1 MAARRRP
8 VADVGAYLASAAPPL
23 RAALATLDRW
33 LRTACPDAT
42 VAIKWSRP
50 AYVRRSLLAGMAAF
64 KAHATFGFW
73 KDALLRDD
81 PARAAILDQLG
92 RIDGPEGL
100 PSQAQFH
107 DLVRRAVAL
116 DDGGVA
122 VPRRRARKKPPLRL
136 IAAFRGAL
144 AANPAAKAVF
154 DGFPPSC
161 RREYAEWI
169 AEAKQAATR
178 DRRIGQAIAWLRAGK
193 RRNWRYER

>member
-8 VADVGAYLASAAPPL
+8 VADVGACLAGAAPPL

-33 LRTACPDAT
+33 LRAACPDAT

-64 KAHATFGFW
+64 RAHATFGFW
-73 KDALLRDD
+73 KDALLRDE
-81 PARAAILDQLG
+81 PARAAILDRLG
-92 RIDGPEGL
+92 RITGPDDL
-100 PSQAQFH
+100 PTQAQFA

-116 DDGGVA
+116 DEAGVP
-122 VPRRRARKKPPLRL
+122 VPRRKARAKPPLRL
-136 IAAFRGAL
+136 IPAFRAAL
-144 AANPAAKAVF
+144 AAEPAAKAVF

-169 AEAKQAATR
+169 AEAKQIATR
-178 DRRIGQAIAWLRAGK
+178 DRRIAQAIAWLRAGK
-193 RRNWRYER
+193 RRNWQYAR